1 MNRGIVGTER
11 RGFQPRRKCERMNW
25 ALASEVTPLLWRVL
39 LISAFIALASAST
52 ARAGEITLPPEAIQ
66 AMADIYAGNP
76 DAAIPIA
83 QSIQENEPDHPL
95 GYLLEAEADWWNI
108 YCAACEIKWGMVD
121 DFSHGKRPTHG
132 AYIKLA
138 DKVIANAKAQLA
150 ESETAEM
157 HLYAGLGYA
166 LKARVYDERDE
177 HRNVARAG
185 VAARTE
191 FLRALQLDP
200 DLADATAG
208 LGFYNY
214 YVDTLSPIVKVL
226 RFFMGIPGGNK
237 ETGIRQMKDGAQN
250 GVLFAVDT
258 RYYLAK
264 NLRTFDLK
272 YADALEIAQPL
283 LDKYPHNAIFLLL
296 AGNLN
301 AELGRKDQAAGLFRD
316 ALAVPIANESCAAR
330 VKDLANAF
338 LDSLN

>member
-1 MNRGIVGTER
+1 M
-11 RGFQPRRKCERMNW
+11 
-25 ALASEVTPLLWRVL
+25 PLLLRVL
-39 LISAFIALASAST
+39 LVPIFITLAFASAT
-52 ARAGEITLPPEAIQ
+52 RAGEITLPPEAIK
-66 AMADIYAGNP
+66 AMSDIYAGNP
-76 DAAIPIA
+76 AAAIPIA
-83 QSIQENEPDHPL
+83 RSIQEGEPDHPL

-121 DFSHGKRPTHG
+121 DFSHGKRPTHEP
-132 AYIKLA
+132 YIKLA
-138 DKVIANAKAQLA
+138 DKVIATAKAQLA

-191 FLRALQLDP
+191 FLHALQLEP

-214 YVDTLSPIVKVL
+214 YVDTLSPIVKIL

-237 ETGIRQMKDGAQN
+237 ETGIRQMKEGAQN
-250 GVLFAVDT
+250 GVLFAVDA

-283 LDKYPHNAIFLLL
+283 VEKYPHNAIFLLL
-296 AGNLN
+296 VGNLN
-301 AELGRKDQAAGLFRD
+301 MELGQKESAANYFRA
-316 ALAVPIANESCAAR
+316 ALNSPTADEDCAAR
-330 VKDLANAF
+330 VKDIANTF